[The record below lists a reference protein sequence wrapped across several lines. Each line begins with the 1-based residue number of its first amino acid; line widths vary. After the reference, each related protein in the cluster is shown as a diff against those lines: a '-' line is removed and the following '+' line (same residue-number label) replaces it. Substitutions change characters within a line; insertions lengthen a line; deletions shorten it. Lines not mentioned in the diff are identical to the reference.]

1 MLQVVQAIKAGIE
14 DPMVPYSQFVSGFLR
29 FLVLF
34 HVVLLSERAMLSPL
48 ASSFH
53 LLRTW
58 LKVFTFQPIWLTLFN
73 NIVGLKKS
81 RNDKSIDISTIT
93 IVNYGNL
100 TINILNYKNIFCLNH
115 YTVTMFAIT

>member
-1 MLQVVQAIKAGIE
+1 MLQVVQALKAGIE
-14 DPMVPYSQFVSGFLR
+14 DHMVPYSQLVSGFLR

-53 LLRTW
+53 LLYTW

-73 NIVGLKKS
+73 NIVG
-81 RNDKSIDISTIT
+81 
-93 IVNYGNL
+93 
-100 TINILNYKNIFCLNH
+100 
-115 YTVTMFAIT
+115 